1 MIKNN
6 QKLLNTFHVVID
18 ALAIIFSYVAAWYIR
33 FRSGIFEM
41 APWYLSVNEYM
52 RVLVFLVP
60 EYLLLYYIFQLYT
73 PKRVQG
79 RRLEAWRIIQ
89 ANVIGLMTFI
99 LLLYLARESD
109 FSRTM
114 MFIFFCVNVFVEVVG
129 RNILRE
135 ELRNIRK
142 KGYNQK
148 HILLVGY
155 SRAAEQYVDRIRA
168 NPEWGYIVRGILADN
183 KPRGTEYRG
192 VKVLGRTENLS
203 IVLPENK
210 LDEIVI
216 TLGLAEYH
224 KLEHIVGMCEKSGV
238 HTKFIPDY
246 NNIIPTKPYT
256 EDLVGLPVVNIRHVP
271 LSNALNALLKRGVD
285 LVGAVTALILFSPV
299 MAVTAAII
307 KLTSPGPLIFKQE
320 RIGFQNKPFLMYKF
334 RSMVV
339 QDEKKEKGEW
349 TTPDDPRV
357 TRFGKFIR
365 KTSIDELP
373 QLFNVLKGNMSMV
386 GPRPERPQFVEKFSE
401 EIPRYRVKHQVRPG
415 LTGWAQVNGYRGD
428 TSIRRRIEFD
438 LYYIENWTLG
448 FDLKIIF
455 LTFFKGFV
463 NKNAY

>member
-6 QKLLNTFHVVID
+6 QKLLNTFHVIID
-18 ALAIIFSYVAAWYIR
+18 ALVIIFSYVAAWYIR

-41 APWYLSVNEYM
+41 APWYLSIQEYM

-60 EYLLLYYIFQLYT
+60 EYLILYYIFQLYT

-114 MFIFFCVNVFVEVVG
+114 MFVFFCVNVFVEVVG

-155 SRAAEQYVDRIRA
+155 SRAAEQYIDRIRA

-224 KLEHIVGMCEKSGV
+224 KLEHIVGMC
-238 HTKFIPDY
+238 D
-246 NNIIPTKPYT
+246 
-256 EDLVGLPVVNIRHVP
+256 
-271 LSNALNALLKRGVD
+271 
-285 LVGAVTALILFSPV
+285 
-299 MAVTAAII
+299 
-307 KLTSPGPLIFKQE
+307 
-320 RIGFQNKPFLMYKF
+320 
-334 RSMVV
+334 
-339 QDEKKEKGEW
+339 
-349 TTPDDPRV
+349 
-357 TRFGKFIR
+357 
-365 KTSIDELP
+365 
-373 QLFNVLKGNMSMV
+373 
-386 GPRPERPQFVEKFSE
+386 
-401 EIPRYRVKHQVRPG
+401 PG
-415 LTGWAQVNGYRGD
+415 LQQYHPHKALHRGFNRASGGEHPACPAEQCAERASQAGGRPVRSRDSDYFVFTGDGCDGGCD
-428 TSIRRRIEFD
+428 
-438 LYYIENWTLG
+438 
-448 FDLKIIF
+448 
-455 LTFFKGFV
+455 
-463 NKNAY
+463 